1 MRPARRPTAFSSTLV
16 GTVCLAIGLL
26 CPVFAL
32 AAATEAP
39 KPDAATKA
47 PAPPKKVEIAR
58 TREAWSKAMDKLPQP
73 KEGCYTAEFPR
84 VEWKSVACGEAPKYP
99 MIPAHGKVG
108 HFVVG
113 GGLSNDFSAHPT
125 GTINAIEGTFVSIS
139 SGLIESGPIANTPPN
154 IDNAYTLQINA
165 NQFVSS
171 ICPATSTDCAGWEQF
186 VYENNDVS
194 HRVFIQYWLIKFNA
208 TCPSSAWTQ
217 FQFTGDTDIYCF
229 QSTTTA
235 SLPAGVDL
243 PVSGFGTVTFSAKA
257 NATSDQVKIE
267 DGLGHAAT
275 RVGTNAV
282 ALSGGWTDAEFNV
295 FGDAG
300 NSDGGGQ
307 AGFGTNS
314 TIVVK
319 TTVHN
324 GTKNAPTCVA
334 ESFTG
339 ETNNLTLVGTAAIS
353 TQQAPAI
360 EFTQSNVAGSTA
372 ACQTAAGIGDTHLTT
387 FGGLLYD
394 FQAAGDFVLA
404 ESGPDFMVQAR
415 QVSGAPTWPN
425 ATVNKAVA
433 TRMGNT
439 RVVFCTAPGRVNVDG
454 SGADIAD
461 GQVMSLPTGVDI
473 RRTANAYVVID
484 QRGNS
489 LRAELQ
495 DTHINATVGL
505 GKWPTDVR
513 GVLANARTSRNT
525 VNKIQARTGAI
536 LTAPFPYNRL
546 YHEYADSWRV
556 AQGESLLSPCGE
568 NVETGIPRAPFYAR
582 NLDRDHHE
590 RGRTV
595 CTAAG
600 VKPGPLFEA
609 CILDVAVI
617 GKDEAAQ
624 VFVGARAPKAVGRV
638 VQ

>member
-1 MRPARRPTAFSSTLV
+1 MT
-16 GTVCLAIGLL
+16 
-26 CPVFAL
+26 
-32 AAATEAP
+32 
-39 KPDAATKA
+39 
-47 PAPPKKVEIAR
+47 
-58 TREAWSKAMDKLPQP
+58 KLPQP

-84 VEWKSVACGEAPKYP
+84 IEWKQVTCGEAPKYP
-99 MIPAHGKVG
+99 MMPARGKAR

-113 GGLSNDFSAHPT
+113 GGGSNDFAPHTT
-125 GTINAIEGTFVSIS
+125 GTINAVEGSFASIS
-139 SGLIESGPIANTPPN
+139 SGLTESGPIANSGPN

-165 NQFVSS
+165 NQFNSS
-171 ICPATSTDCAGWEQF
+171 LCPAASTDCKGWEQF
-186 VYENNDVS
+186 VYENNNSV

-235 SLPAGVDL
+235 PLGVDL
-243 PVSGFGTVTFSAKA
+243 PVANFGTVTFKAIA
-257 NATSDQVKIE
+257 NASSDQVTID

-275 RVGTNAV
+275 RVGSNAV

-307 AGFGTNS
+307 AGFGSNS

-339 ETNNLTLVGTAAIS
+339 ETNNLTMVGMAAIS

-360 EFTQSNVAGSTA
+360 EFTQSNIAGSTA
-372 ACQTAAGIGDTHLTT
+372 ACQTAAGIGDTHVTT

-394 FQAAGDFVLA
+394 FQASGDFVLA
-404 ESGPDFMVQAR
+404 ESGPDFTVQAR
-415 QVSGAPTWPN
+415 QVSGAPMWPN

-439 RVVFCTAPGRVNVDG
+439 RVTFCTAPGRVSVNGDT
-454 SGADIAD
+454 ADIPD

-473 RRTANAYVVID
+473 RRTGNAYVVID

-489 LRAELQ
+489 LRAEIQ

-505 GKWPTDVR
+505 GRWPTDVR
-513 GVLANARTSRNT
+513 GVLANARTRRNT
-525 VNKIQARTGAI
+525 INAIQARTGAI

-556 AQGESLLSPCGE
+556 TNAESLLSPCGE
-568 NVETGIPRAPFYAR
+568 NVETGIPRRPFYAR
-582 NLDRDHHE
+582 NLDRDHYE
-590 RGRTV
+590 RGRAA

-600 VKPGPLFEA
+600 VKPGPLFDA

-624 VFVGARAPKAVGRV
+624 VFVGMRGPKAVGRV